1 MIVLSDALGFCGG
14 VRRAVN
20 LAKELVCSS
29 DGTVYSDGELVHN
42 KFVLNR
48 LKNVGLKIF
57 EDKIPKNVTN
67 KDVVLTRAHGTSDAR
82 RAMLSEM
89 FNTVIDG
96 TCPHVSNMISNIK
109 KHVDNGT
116 FIIIAGNINHPEIS
130 ALTNDISPEKFAVV
144 KSMEDIEVLQI
155 NSKNILFM
163 AQSTFN
169 ELEFKN
175 LSNKVKKLFPHAEIF
190 DSICKSS
197 KIRQTS
203 VYNLKDNGAQAIIV
217 VGDHSS
223 NNTKSLVKA
232 SEKLNLPTFH
242 VESVD
247 DLHKYNLKTFHTVGV
262 VSGTSTGQEE
272 IDDVVAFLKSL

>member
-1 MIVLSDALGFCGG
+1 
-14 VRRAVN
+14 
-20 LAKELVCSS
+20 
-29 DGTVYSDGELVHN
+29 
-42 KFVLNR
+42 
-48 LKNVGLKIF
+48 
-57 EDKIPKNVTN
+57 
-67 KDVVLTRAHGTSDAR
+67 
-82 RAMLSEM
+82 
-89 FNTVIDG
+89 
-96 TCPHVSNMISNIK
+96 
-109 KHVDNGT
+109 
-116 FIIIAGNINHPEIS
+116 
-130 ALTNDISPEKFAVV
+130 
-144 KSMEDIEVLQI
+144 
-155 NSKNILFM
+155 M

-203 VYNLKDNGAQAIIV
+203 VYILKDNGAQAIIV

-272 IDDVVAFLKSL
+272 IDDIVAFLKSL

>member
-20 LAKELVCSS
+20 LAKELACSS

-48 LKNVGLKIF
+48 LKNIGLKIF
-57 EDKIPKNVTN
+57 EGLGKNIKN
-67 KDVVLTRAHGTSDAR
+67 KDIILTRAHGTSDAR
-82 RAMLSEM
+82 RTMLSKM
-89 FNTVIDG
+89 FNTIIDG

-116 FIIIAGNINHPEIS
+116 FIIIAGNINHPEIT
-130 ALTNDISPEKFAVV
+130 ALTNDIPSEKFAVV
-144 KSMEDIEVLQI
+144 KSMEDIESLQI

-242 VESVD
+242 IESVD
-247 DLHKYNLKTFHTVGV
+247 DLRKCDLKTFHTVGV

>member
-48 LKNVGLKIF
+48 LKNIGLKIF
-57 EDKIPKNVTN
+57 EGLEK
-67 KDVVLTRAHGTSDAR
+67 
-82 RAMLSEM
+82 
-89 FNTVIDG
+89 
-96 TCPHVSNMISNIK
+96 NIK

-116 FIIIAGNINHPEIS
+116 FIIIAGNINHPEIA
-130 ALTNDISPEKFAVV
+130 ALTNDIPSEKFAVV
-144 KSMEDIEVLQI
+144 KSMEDIESLQI
-155 NSKNILFM
+155 SSKDILFM

-175 LSNKVKKLFPHAEIF
+175 LSNKVKNLFPHTEIF

-272 IDDVVAFLKSL
+272 IDNIVAFLKSL